1 MGRAI
6 REQAATTVLFCA
18 IMSSAGSFRKVAPPA
33 GRPRITIRGR
43 SLLPMRRRAI
53 INDGPWL
60 ETTVLPKPF
69 FSHSHEDEQ
78 PRDQLEVQLAMLKR
92 QGVIET
98 WHVRRITAAE
108 DLDHAIGGH
117 VEDDDVILLL
127 VSPDFLAS
135 DYCYDV
141 EMTRVMER
149 ARAGEVVVIPVI
161 LRPCDW
167 HHAPFGKLRASPTD
181 GRPVTMWA
189 NHDEPMLEVAR
200 DVRATVERLSAGRG
214 TAPAK
219 PLPASPITSP
229 IAAATTPASRRPRSS
244 NLAVART
251 FTDHDRDRFLS
262 EAFDYV
268 AAYFENSLEEL
279 RARNPG
285 LQGTFR
291 RVDANRFFASGYRD
305 GRAVAR
311 ATVFMDGMMGRGIS
325 YVMGETTESNR
336 YNENLRIDADDHE
349 LFLRSMGMAAMGGR
363 SEAKLTFE
371 GAAEFYWS
379 MFVAPLQRG

>member
-1 MGRAI
+1 MSPDHARQPPPLLPARRGAI
-6 REQAATTVLFCA
+6 IVSASHVKATT
-18 IMSSAGSFRKVAPPA
+18 
-33 GRPRITIRGR
+33 
-43 SLLPMRRRAI
+43 
-53 INDGPWL
+53 
-60 ETTVLPKPF
+60 LPKLF
-69 FSHSHEDEQ
+69 FSYSHRDEQ
-78 PRDQLEVQLAMLKR
+78 LRDQLEVQLAMLKR

-98 WHVRRITAAE
+98 WHDRRITAGE
-108 DLDHAIGGH
+108 DLDHAISGH
-117 VEDDDVILLL
+117 VEEDDVILLL

-141 EMTRVMER
+141 EMTRALER
-149 ARAGEVVVIPVI
+149 GRTGEAVVIPVI

-200 DVRATVERLSAGRG
+200 DVRAAVERLVAGRG
-214 TAPAK
+214 GAAASPESAAAAPAASK
-219 PLPASPITSP
+219 PARPPA
-229 IAAATTPASRRPRSS
+229 AGPRSS
-244 NLAVART
+244 NLAIAKS

-291 RVDANRFFASGYRD
+291 RVNANRFFASGYRD

-311 ATVFMDGMMGRGIS
+311 ATVFMGGTMGRGIS
-325 YVMGETTESNR
+325 YVVGETTESNG
-336 YNENLRIDADDHE
+336 YNENLRVDADDHE

-371 GAAEFYWS
+371 GAAELYWS
-379 MFVAPLQRG
+379 MFVAPLQRS